1 MCSKNNSKKKIDKN
15 FIEAISILKNNDINY
30 WVCQGTLLGI
40 IRDNE
45 LIPWDHDIDLA
56 VWKGSISKEKIKN
69 IMFIENFTLKKKFLD
84 SDDQLTFVKN
94 GGREVDFNFYE
105 IIKNENN
112 IRMAFVD
119 WKVPKNKFCKLIEAI
134 SQAKS
139 YDGNYRIFIKLF
151 ILFQP
156 LTSIIKLFLIK
167 KNLFYQSAGYSHP
180 EDLVKE
186 FTSIPFYEISIT
198 VPKKFKE
205 YLEYI
210 YGDQWTIPQKNFN
223 WIKDSPSTIRRVK

>member
-119 WKVPKNKFCKLIEAI
+119 
-134 SQAKS
+134 
-139 YDGNYRIFIKLF
+139 
-151 ILFQP
+151 
-156 LTSIIKLFLIK
+156 
-167 KNLFYQSAGYSHP
+167 
-180 EDLVKE
+180 
-186 FTSIPFYEISIT
+186 
-198 VPKKFKE
+198 
-205 YLEYI
+205 
-210 YGDQWTIPQKNFN
+210 
-223 WIKDSPSTIRRVK
+223 